1 MVCIQLSCSV
11 FGQNLFAGAQVNHLV
26 TELYMHLLG
35 SGLWHLCL
43 HNLFSHIITVLA
55 EEFEK
60 YLTSPDVTL
69 TYIIY
74 SVHIINVDV

>member
-11 FGQNLFAGAQVNHLV
+11 FGQNLFAGAQVNHFV
-26 TELYMHLLG
+26 TELYMNLLV

-55 EEFEK
+55 EQYEK
-60 YLTSPDVTL
+60 HLTSLDVTL